1 MSPPRARTIADRVRR
16 RRRVDGR
23 SGGVCVPVSDR
34 ILAWTLDSERAPGVA
49 LWRVLSLSERIA
61 EVLRVGLDDVDRE
74 VRARGVRLHLP
85 PTWDGSGGSCDLV
98 RALTPRVRSS
108 ARRWARAERGRLVRG
123 VVLPPAERRR
133 LDAVVR
139 AIRRLEPRR
148 ASNRDLVLR
157 EIMSRGAT
165 TLRTEAPTP
174 TGAIVIEPMAS
185 IIRLPH
191 LWMRRI
197 VGQARLAIVPRRPL
211 RSVPR
216 RAGRRRSPRR
226 RRTAPSRAST
236 DDDPP
241 DDDVVATGR
250 RSR

>member
-1 MSPPRARTIADRVRR
+1 M
-16 RRRVDGR
+16 
-23 SGGVCVPVSDR
+23 PVSDR
-34 ILAWTLDSERAPGVA
+34 ILAWARDSERAPGVA
-49 LWRVLSLSERIA
+49 LWRALSLSERIA

-85 PTWDGSGGSCDLV
+85 PTWDGSGGSDDLV
-98 RALTPRVRSS
+98 RALLPRTRGS

-148 ASNRDLVLR
+148 ASNRDSVLR

-165 TLRTEAPTP
+165 TLRAEAPTP

-211 RSVPR
+211 RRVPR
-216 RAGRRRSPRR
+216 RTRRRRSPRR
-226 RRTAPSRAST
+226 RRLAPSRASPEEGPAR
-236 DDDPP
+236 DGEQAPARPHDRALGG
-241 DDDVVATGR
+241 V
-250 RSR
+250 S

>member
-1 MSPPRARTIADRVRR
+1 MSPARARTIADRVRR
-16 RRRVDGR
+16 RRRIDDR
-23 SGGVCVPVSDR
+23 CGGVCVPVSDR
-34 ILAWTLDSERAPGVA
+34 ILAWALDCECASGVA
-49 LWRVLSLSERIA
+49 LWRALSLSERIA
-61 EVLRVGLDDVDRE
+61 EVLRVGLDDVERE

-85 PTWDGSGGSCDLV
+85 PTWDGSGGSDDLV
-98 RALTPRVRSS
+98 RALLPR
-108 ARRWARAERGRLVRG
+108 ARCRAPRWRRAERGRLVRG
-123 VVLPPAERRR
+123 VWVPPAERRR
-133 LDAVVR
+133 LDALVR
-139 AIRRLEPRR
+139 AMRRVDPVR
-148 ASNRDLVLR
+148 ASSRDAALR

-165 TLRTEAPTP
+165 CLRTKAPTP

-211 RSVPR
+211 RRARR
-216 RAGRRRSPRR
+216 RAGRRRSSRR
-226 RRTAPSRAST
+226 RRLAPCRASP

-241 DDDVVATGR
+241 DDEVVATDR